1 MARTLLTFLLAFVGM
16 ATTTQSA
23 IAAVCEDANIIGE
36 SMITDVCWDCLF
48 PLKIAGVTLQTGER
62 ENPLEASSN
71 TVCTCSPNGVPMPG
85 LVMSMWEPARLI
97 EFPRQAGCSSV
108 LGGVSLGFDSLN
120 LGGQPDDTKTGK
132 SFYHYH
138 YYSFPLFIIMQMF
151 SPSSCHDGYVDL
163 DMMYMSEID
172 PTWNN
177 SQLAFFTTP
186 ESAMVANPIAS
197 LACPADAAA
206 ATAGFPLS
214 GLFWCAGSWG
224 NIYPLSG
231 VQVGAG
237 GVLRDTSLLAT
248 RVLAAL
254 HRKGFARQTMGE
266 GAQCKPTI
274 NPMLPKTQY
283 KMALMYPRAETERAH
298 VIGESTVRWG
308 LGRTIP
314 GVATTPVYM
323 LWRLNDCCN
332 TL

>member
-1 MARTLLTFLLAFVGM
+1 
-16 ATTTQSA
+16 
-23 IAAVCEDANIIGE
+23 
-36 SMITDVCWDCLF
+36 MITDVCWDCLF

-62 ENPLEASSN
+62 ENPPEASSN

-177 SQLAFFTTP
+177 SQLVRRLLGQHI
-186 ESAMVANPIAS
+186 SIIWGS
-197 LACPADAAA
+197 
-206 ATAGFPLS
+206 S
-214 GLFWCAGSWG
+214 GCW
-224 NIYPLSG
+224 
-231 VQVGAG
+231 
-237 GVLRDTSLLAT
+237 R
-248 RVLAAL
+248 R
-254 HRKGFARQTMGE
+254 FARHKFAGNKS
-266 GAQCKPTI
+266 A
-274 NPMLPKTQY
+274 
-283 KMALMYPRAETERAH
+283 
-298 VIGESTVRWG
+298 
-308 LGRTIP
+308 
-314 GVATTPVYM
+314 
-323 LWRLNDCCN
+323 CCFA
-332 TL
+332 